1 MSAPVTRAPAGGTL
15 AQAEEL
21 GLDRDALR
29 RMYRDMRLTRAL
41 DERGLALY
49 KQGKLPGSFYTS
61 RGNEA
66 ASVAVGT
73 AMGPDDIATPLH
85 RNLGVHI
92 ARGIEPWRMLCQF
105 MGRRDGQT
113 AGRDSNLRSQDLD
126 RGLIAGV
133 SHLPAILPVA
143 VGAALA
149 FRLRGEPRVA
159 VGWCGDGASSNGI
172 AHESMNLAGVRRLPV
187 VFVID
192 NNQFAYS
199 TPTQYEYATEHVAD
213 RAQAYGFEGVVVDGT
228 DVLAVYREAK
238 RAIDKARAG
247 GGPTLLECLT
257 LRMEGHAVHDDA
269 FYVPKPMLETWAA
282 SDPLERFRTWLRE
295 NAELTDEEEDEIA
308 AGVKK
313 LLNDSLQ
320 RADESPQPDPST
332 LTQGVFASPE
342 DLDTP
347 HHK

>member
-199 TPTQYEYATEHVAD
+199 TPTNLNFAGESLAMRGA
-213 RAQAYGFEGVVVDGT
+213 AYGFEGVSVDGT
-228 DVLAVYREAK
+228 DAIAVHREAA
-238 RAIDKARAG
+238 RAIEKARSG
-247 GGPTLLECLT
+247 GGPTLVEIVT

-269 FYVPKPMLETWAA
+269 AYVPMEMLERWSQADA
-282 SDPLERFRTWLRE
+282 IARFHDWLERETGWTAEDEAALD
-295 NAELTDEEEDEIA
+295 AEL
-308 AGVKK
+308 AGV
-313 LLNDSLQ
+313 LDDAVT
-320 RADESPQPDPST
+320 RAEASPWPDPAT
-332 LTQGVFASPE
+332 LTNGVYAG
-342 DLDTP
+342 
-347 HHK
+347 